1 MSQPLLSIDNLSAV
15 SRRDGKPI
23 LRDVSLHV
31 DSGTIHGLVGESGA
45 GKSTISKIIL
55 GIVSGGVVVT
65 SGSVMLGANDLV
77 RMPEREK
84 RILIGSQLALI
95 PQDPL
100 TALNPGRRIGDQLTD
115 SLRMWK
121 GMSTRD
127 ARVRGLEL
135 LDHVAIRDPQRVMG
149 LFPHHLS
156 GGMRQRVLIAAAFA
170 IEPKLLIADEPTT
183 ALDATV
189 QKQVLQLLKRLQA
202 EHGTAVVFV
211 THDLGV
217 VAQIC
222 DDVTLLFQGKVM
234 EQGTAEAIF
243 NSPHHAYTRALL
255 AASPRYDDPAAGLK
269 PIDDAVIAACR
280 AEITQFDGA
289 HHV

>member
-1 MSQPLLSIDNLSAV
+1 MSALLSIENLSAV

-23 LRDVSLHV
+23 LRDVSLQV
-31 DSGTIHGLVGESGA
+31 ESGTIHGLVGESGA
-45 GKSTISKIIL
+45 GKSTISKIVL

-65 SGSVMLGANDLV
+65 AGRVMLDGKDLV
-77 RMPEREK
+77 QIPERDK

-100 TALNPGRRIGDQLTD
+100 TALNPGRHIGDQLTD

-121 GMSTRD
+121 GFNRKAAW
-127 ARVRGLEL
+127 ARALEL
-135 LDHVAIRDPQRVMG
+135 LDHVAIRDPARVMDQ
-149 LFPHHLS
+149 FPHHLS

-202 EHGTAVVFV
+202 EHGTSVVFV

-234 EQGTAEAIF
+234 EQGTAATIF
-243 NSPHHAYTRALL
+243 NAPRHAYTRALL
-255 AASPRYDDPAAGLK
+255 AASPRYDNPAAGLN
-269 PIDDAVIAACR
+269 PIDDAVIAACY
-280 AEITQFDGA
+280 AQIQQFDGVQ
-289 HHV
+289 HG

>member
-1 MSQPLLSIDNLSAV
+1 MSALLSIENLSAV

-23 LRDVSLHV
+23 LRDVSLEV
-31 DSGTIHGLVGESGA
+31 EAGTIHGLVGESGA
-45 GKSTISKIIL
+45 GKSTISKIVL

-65 SGSVMLGANDLV
+65 KGRVMLEGQDLV
-77 RMPEREK
+77 RMPERAK
-84 RILIGSQLALI
+84 RVLIGSQVALI

-100 TALNPGRRIGDQLTD
+100 TALNPGRRIGEQLTD

-121 GMSTRD
+121 GMGRKAAE
-127 ARVRGLEL
+127 ARALEL
-135 LDHVAIRDPQRVMG
+135 LEQVAIRDPMRVMG
-149 LFPHHLS
+149 QFPHHLS

-202 EHGTAVVFV
+202 EHGTSVVFV

-222 DDVTLLFQGKVM
+222 DSVTLLFQGKVM
-234 EQGTAEAIF
+234 EQGPAAEIF
-243 NSPHHAYTRALL
+243 NAPRHAYTRALI
-255 AASPRYDDPAAGLK
+255 AASPRYDDPAAGLH
-269 PIDDAVIAACR
+269 PIEDAVIAACHS
-280 AEITQFDGA
+280 EIRLFDGA
-289 HHV
+289 ANG

>member
-1 MSQPLLSIDNLSAV
+1 MSALLSIENLSAV

-23 LRDVSLHV
+23 LRDVSLEV
-31 DSGTIHGLVGESGA
+31 EAGTIHGLVGESGA
-45 GKSTISKIIL
+45 GKSTISKIVL

-65 SGSVMLGANDLV
+65 KGRVMLEGQDLV
-77 RMPEREK
+77 HTPERAK
-84 RILIGSQLALI
+84 RVLIGSQVALI

-100 TALNPGRRIGDQLTD
+100 TALNPGRRIGDQLSD

-121 GMSTRD
+121 GMGRKAAQ
-127 ARVRGLEL
+127 ARALEL
-135 LDHVAIRDPQRVMG
+135 LEQVAIRDPARVMG
-149 LFPHHLS
+149 QFPHHLS

-202 EHGTAVVFV
+202 EHGTSVVFV

-222 DDVTLLFQGKVM
+222 DSVTLLFQGKVM
-234 EQGTAEAIF
+234 EQGPAAEIF
-243 NSPHHAYTRALL
+243 NAPRHAYTRSLI
-255 AASPRYDDPAAGLK
+255 AASPRYDDPSAGLH
-269 PIDDAVIAACR
+269 PIEDSVIAACHL
-280 AEITQFDGA
+280 EIRLFDGA
-289 HHV
+289 AHG

>member
-1 MSQPLLSIDNLSAV
+1 MSAHLSIEGLSAV

-23 LRDVSLHV
+23 LRNVSLAV
-31 DSGTIHGLVGESGA
+31 ESGSIHGLVGESGA
-45 GKSTISKIIL
+45 GKSTISKIVL

-65 SGSVMLGANDLV
+65 AGRVLLGGNDLV
-77 RMPEREK
+77 RMPQREK
-84 RILIGSQLALI
+84 RILVGSQVALI

-100 TALNPGRRIGDQLTD
+100 TALNPGRKIGDQLTD

-121 GMSTRD
+121 GLNAKAAWSR
-127 ARVRGLEL
+127 ALEL
-135 LDHVAIRDPQRVMG
+135 LDHVAIRDPARVMAQ
-149 LFPHHLS
+149 FPHHLS

-202 EHGTAVVFV
+202 EHATSVVFV

-222 DDVTLLFQGKVM
+222 DTVTLLFQGKVM
-234 EQGTAEAIF
+234 EQGAATDIF
-243 NSPHHAYTRALL
+243 NTPRHPYTRALI
-255 AASPRYDDPAAGLK
+255 AASPRYDDPASGLR
-269 PIDDAVIAACR
+269 PIDEAVIATCI
-280 AEITQFDGA
+280 AEIGQFDGA
-289 HHV
+289 QNG